1 MAEVEGAYVW
11 GGWVMRELE
20 LSVVVPAYNE
30 RACIERVVQTW
41 LRELSTLR
49 ISFVLTVLD
58 DGSTD
63 GMEEALS
70 PFEHDARVRVIRK
83 PNSGHGPT
91 ILVGYATACREAEW
105 VFQCDADDEMPAGA
119 FPDLWEKREGYDA
132 LFGYREARVQ
142 TIGRRVISA
151 ASRLIVGLLYG
162 HSVRDVNTPYRL
174 IRSTVLEP
182 LIAVI
187 PADTFAP
194 NVTISGGIALAEL
207 RVLNVPV
214 EHQHRRTGSVSIM
227 RWRLWKSALRAAWQ
241 TVRIRPSLGRVAR
254 RMAEQS

>member
-1 MAEVEGAYVW
+1 VGT
-11 GGWVMRELE
+11 LE
-20 LSVVVPAYNE
+20 LSLVMPAYNE
-30 RACIERVVQTW
+30 RECIEHVVQSW
-41 LRELSTLR
+41 LS
-49 ISFVLTVLD
+49 VLDSLHVSYIVTVLD

-70 PFEHDARVRVIRK
+70 LFEHDARVRVIRK

-91 ILVGYATACREAEW
+91 ILAGYAIACREAEW
-105 VFQCDADDEMPAGA
+105 VFQCDADDEMPAEA
-119 FPDLWEKREGYDA
+119 FPGLWERRDGYDA

-142 TIGRRVISA
+142 GTGRRLISA
-151 ASRLIVGLLYG
+151 ASRFIVGLLYG
-162 HSVRDVNTPYRL
+162 RTVRDVNTPYRL
-174 IRSTVLEP
+174 MRSEVLAP
-182 LIAVI
+182 LIDVI

-194 NVTISGGIALAEL
+194 NVTISGGIALAGL

-214 EHQHRRTGSVSIM
+214 EHQHRRTGSVSIV

-254 RMAEQS
+254 RMAQRS